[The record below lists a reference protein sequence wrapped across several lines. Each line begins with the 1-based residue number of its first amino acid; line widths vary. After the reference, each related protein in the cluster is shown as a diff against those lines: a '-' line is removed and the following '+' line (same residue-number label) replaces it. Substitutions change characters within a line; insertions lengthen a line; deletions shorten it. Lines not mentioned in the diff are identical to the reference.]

1 MSGTRAMS
9 RPDEGAVLL
18 KLKYLRLEQ
27 DGRVYV
33 RRNGRSIRLRE
44 SPGSEAF
51 HIEYA
56 RALEATDAPKPEP
69 LKVLPESLAWLV
81 NRYTSSPHFLHALKP
96 STQAARRRILL
107 KICEQHGHKRFRMM
121 QERHVRQV
129 RDERADSPEVANAR
143 LKALRAMFRWAV
155 AEEKASHNPAA
166 NVPKLAIKS
175 DGFHTW
181 TEDEVRQYEAY
192 WPPGTKQRLALALL
206 LYAGVRRSDV
216 VRLGRQMIQDGWLT
230 FKAVKNE
237 EVVTIPILPPLAE
250 ELAHAPKGQMTFLVT
265 EYGKPFSA
273 AGFGNRFR
281 DWCDKAGLPHCTAHG
296 LRKAASSRLAE
307 LGASEKQLNAW
318 FGWADNSNEARR
330 YTKAAQRKR
339 LAEGVARQFSVPR
352 GDDEAKIS
360 SLRPRR
366 KRG

>member
-1 MSGTRAMS
+1 
-9 RPDEGAVLL
+9 
-18 KLKYLRLEQ
+18 
-27 DGRVYV
+27 
-33 RRNGRSIRLRE
+33 
-44 SPGSEAF
+44 
-51 HIEYA
+51 
-56 RALEATDAPKPEP
+56 
-69 LKVLPESLAWLV
+69 
-81 NRYTSSPHFLHALKP
+81 
-96 STQAARRRILL
+96 
-107 KICEQHGHKRFRMM
+107 
-121 QERHVRQV
+121 
-129 RDERADSPEVANAR
+129 
-143 LKALRAMFRWAV
+143 
-155 AEEKASHNPAA
+155 
-166 NVPKLAIKS
+166 
-175 DGFHTW
+175 
-181 TEDEVRQYEAY
+181 
-192 WPPGTKQRLALALL
+192 
-206 LYAGVRRSDV
+206 
-216 VRLGRQMIQDGWLT
+216 MIHDGWLT

-352 GDDEAKIS
+352 GDDETKIS
-360 SLRPRR
+360 TLRPRR